1 MRDSA
6 FVTFILLRLQ
16 VQPGQTK
23 TVAYKQ
29 VSYHYNKDLDGK
41 DFGKPGEEKIHV
53 FINK

>member
-1 MRDSA
+1 MRDS
-6 FVTFILLRLQ
+6 VLTSILFWHLQ

-41 DFGKPGEEKIHV
+41 PGEK
-53 FINK
+53 NPS

>member
-6 FVTFILLRLQ
+6 FVTSIFFLRLQ

-41 DFGKPGEEKIHV
+41 PGGENLR
-53 FINK
+53 FY